1 MIHAYNKIYLG
12 EMMEKLAALFD
23 LAVNYEKI
31 DINEFGEK
39 LANSDIGKE
48 FEQGNVMVVLGKS
61 SNELLAELLNN
72 TPLDVY
78 QEIET
83 SKEYWVGWVLG
94 YCLFELNTS
103 FNEIFSFIS
112 CNELRDLYYPYH
124 EADVNKIKDLIKMR
138 FGKDTKLKQM
148 RKKRNLSQSELSYLS
163 GISLRSIRAYEQRVN
178 DVSKAEGITL
188 YNLSNALNCKIEDIL
203 E

>member
-1 MIHAYNKIYLG
+1 
-12 EMMEKLAALFD
+12 
-23 LAVNYEKI
+23 
-31 DINEFGEK
+31 
-39 LANSDIGKE
+39 
-48 FEQGNVMVVLGKS
+48 
-61 SNELLAELLNN
+61 
-72 TPLDVY
+72 
-78 QEIET
+78 
-83 SKEYWVGWVLG
+83 
-94 YCLFELNTS
+94 
-103 FNEIFSFIS
+103 
-112 CNELRDLYYPYH
+112 
-124 EADVNKIKDLIKMR
+124 MR